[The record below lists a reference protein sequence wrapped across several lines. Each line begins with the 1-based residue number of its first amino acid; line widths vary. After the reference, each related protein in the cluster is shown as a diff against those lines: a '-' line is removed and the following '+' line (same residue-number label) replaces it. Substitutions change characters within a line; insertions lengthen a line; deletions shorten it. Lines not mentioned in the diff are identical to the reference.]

1 MLQNDI
7 ICHANAF
14 CAKCNTDSGYYYNK
28 LQLEITIY
36 IHYFLRQFLLDS
48 NKY

>member
-14 CAKCNTDSGYYYNK
+14 CAKCNTDSGNPLK
-28 LQLEITIY
+28 P
-36 IHYFLRQFLLDS
+36 S
-48 NKY
+48 NKP